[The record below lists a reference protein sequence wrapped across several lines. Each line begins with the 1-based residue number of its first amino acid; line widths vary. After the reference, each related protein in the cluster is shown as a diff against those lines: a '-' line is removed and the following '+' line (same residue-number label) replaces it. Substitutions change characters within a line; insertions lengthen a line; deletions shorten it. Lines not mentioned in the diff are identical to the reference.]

1 MIGQISVLLRVKQL
15 KEEQAFRAM
24 NAKRQQVAEAKAV
37 VDAAL
42 ARMEE
47 SAATL
52 PAREDAIYAEI
63 LRQVVG
69 LTAIEEAKAKV
80 VALEK
85 EHGKLVDAHE
95 RAVHIHAKL
104 VDELQAALQ
113 AYRKTIK
120 DRDKY
125 VILTDQLRAELDAQ
139 LSQREEVEIEDI
151 FSTRR
156 RRAA

>member
-1 MIGQISVLLRVKQL
+1 MIAQITVLLRVKQL
-15 KEEQAFRAM
+15 KEEQAFRTM

-37 VDAAL
+37 VDAARI
-42 ARMEE
+42 RMEK

-52 PAREDAIYAEI
+52 PAREDAIYEEI
-63 LRQVVG
+63 LRRVVG
-69 LTAIEEAKAKV
+69 LTAIDEAKARV
-80 VALEK
+80 VTLEK
-85 EHGKLVDAHE
+85 EHARLVDAHE

-104 VDELQAALQ
+104 DQELQAAVQ
-113 AYRKTIK
+113 AYRKTLK

-125 VILTDQLRAELDAQ
+125 VILTDELRAEHNAQ
-139 LSQREEVEIEDI
+139 LSQREETEIEDI

>member
-24 NAKRQQVAEAKAV
+24 NTKRQQVAEAAAAV
-37 VDAAL
+37 EAA
-42 ARMEE
+42 RIRKDD

-52 PAREDAIYAEI
+52 PAREDAIYEEI
-63 LRQVVG
+63 LQRVVG
-69 LTAIEEAKAKV
+69 LTAIEEAKARV
-80 VALEK
+80 VVLEK
-85 EHGKLVDAHE
+85 E
-95 RAVHIHAKL
+95 HAKL
-104 VDELQAALQ
+104 VDAYERAVHVHAKLAEELQVAVQ
-113 AYRKTIK
+113 AYRKTVK

-125 VILTDQLRAELDAQ
+125 VILTDELRAEHDAQ
-139 LSQREEVEIEDI
+139 LAQREEVEIEDI

>member
-1 MIGQISVLLRVKQL
+1 MIGQLSVLLRVKQL

-24 NAKRQQVAEAKAV
+24 NAKRQQVAEALAAV
-37 VDAAL
+37 EAARS
-42 ARMEE
+42 RMQE

-52 PAREDAIYAEI
+52 PAREDAIYDEI
-63 LRQVVG
+63 LQRVVG
-69 LTAIEEAKAKV
+69 LTAIDEVKARV

-85 EHGKLVDAHE
+85 EHTKLVDAYE
-95 RAVHIHAKL
+95 RAAHIHAKL
-104 VDELQAALQ
+104 AEELQAAVQ
-113 AYRKTIK
+113 AYRKTVK

-125 VILTDQLRAELDAQ
+125 VILTDQLRAEHEAQ
-139 LSQREEVEIEDI
+139 LAQREETEIEDI